1 MDTSFDRVVWSTSL
15 GFVNTGFS
23 GLFSS
28 PENFSTVNSPTCDS
42 FRGVPDGDYLAQ
54 ASSPRPQSSTEGAR
68 PQTVLKRS
76 ASGDG
81 DGSEDLY
88 IISSSPPA
96 KRACVQSKSS
106 GASSFNKILGK
117 TQGGKPN
124 PKRLSNPE
132 SKSKLG
138 LRTATRKTAPSL
150 QLSASWPL
158 LANGEE
164 STQAAAAMHK
174 RIAQHTHNMVEKRYR
189 NRLNSEFELLLAA
202 LRETGCILGDRP
214 SGGKRNSEARRLS
227 KAEVLDSARHHI
239 HVLEADKKKLETER
253 DVLLASLE
261 AMRQ

>member
-54 ASSPRPQSSTEGAR
+54 ASSPPPQSSTEGAR
-68 PQTVLKRS
+68 PQTVLKHS

-81 DGSEDLY
+81 DGGEDLY
-88 IISSSPPA
+88 IISSRPPA
-96 KRACVQSKSS
+96 KRACLQSQNS

-117 TQGGKPN
+117 TQGGLPN

-138 LRTATRKTAPSL
+138 LRTATRKTTPSL
-150 QLSASWPL
+150 QLSASCPL
-158 LANGEE
+158 LANGDE

-189 NRLNSEFELLLAA
+189 NRLISEFELLLAA
-202 LRETGCILGDRP
+202 LHGA
-214 SGGKRNSEARRLS
+214 GGGRGGGPAGGGGGGGAGRGSEAGG
-227 KAEVLDSARHHI
+227 
-239 HVLEADKKKLETER
+239 R
-253 DVLLASLE
+253 D
-261 AMRQ
+261 